1 MSSNYGILFPH
12 GATSSLFG
20 SWALSQGHKLSFYC
34 PGGLEYNR
42 VTRHM
47 VTDLDIIGCE
57 KARLQG
63 EDTSALSVI
72 DHQDFSGI
80 GTLLIP
86 NMDLLPQNPDNY
98 YVDLCMNKFRCN

>member
-20 SWALSQGHKLSFYC
+20 SWALSQGHKLSLFS

-47 VTDLDIIGCE
+47 VTDLDIIGRE

-63 EDTSALSVI
+63 EDTSALRVI

-80 GTLLIP
+80 GTFVIP
-86 NMDLLPQNPDNY
+86 NMDLLPQNPDAY

>member
-12 GATSSLFG
+12 GATSLLFG
-20 SWALSQGHKLSFYC
+20 SWALSQGHKLSLYC

-47 VTDLDIIGCE
+47 VTDLDIIG
-57 KARLQG
+57 R
-63 EDTSALSVI
+63 ALRVI

-80 GTLLIP
+80 GTFVIP
-86 NMDLLPQNPDNY
+86 NMDLLPQNPDAY